1 VRELENLADRLAA
14 ESVELR
20 ALQDETLTIR
30 EIRESLGVGE
40 ATFYEYFP
48 GGRSAV
54 QRKA

>member
-1 VRELENLADRLAA
+1 MRELENLADRLAA

>member
-1 VRELENLADRLAA
+1 M
-14 ESVELR
+14 
-20 ALQDETLTIR
+20 LQDETLTIH
-30 EIRESLGVGE
+30 EIRKNLGMGE